1 MRRNIIAILCGLFA
15 AAFTTS
21 CVSLEPESGASRNSG
36 GAMSSRNHSGSVS
49 GDQGH
54 LGSQED
60 EAFQM
65 AGNRDGAKPNRF
77 NARTTVD
84 QAIEAAINS
93 GGQTVEEAR
102 RLITQ
107 RKQWAA
113 AHRTIEAAI
122 QDGIIK
128 YDNIRLANVVALY
141 QSSTLPASVS
151 LFERMIG
158 SGRPVA
164 RQLGWQVAAAMPS
177 RGMVVAI
184 DRELGRAIIENDEA
198 TVLIPQM
205 AIAVQANGMKSA
217 YTLVRQGLMMS
228 GQEAFAL
235 SMARLDPQRASADFL
250 DYLALATP
258 EYLRQLTQNSV
269 NIYTC
274 LIALKH
280 IQNHPAP
287 LSHVHAEH
295 LVYYAVSRNNAL
307 ADLAQ
312 MALESYLPVERSQMA
327 IMMSRMP
334 QWVQLAYVESV
345 RRKKFSSVTLLL
357 GELKKISSSTDVIEE
372 VDEVLR

>member
-1 MRRNIIAILCGLFA
+1 MRRNIIAILCGFFA

-21 CVSLEPESGASRNSG
+21 CVSLEPESGASRNSSG
-36 GAMSSRNHSGSVS
+36 GMSSRDHSGSVS
-49 GDQGH
+49 GDQEHVGA
-54 LGSQED
+54 QED

-65 AGNRDGAKPNRF
+65 ASNRGAAKPNRF
-77 NARTTVD
+77 NARTTLD

-102 RLITQ
+102 RLITH

-217 YTLVRQGLMMS
+217 YTLVRQGLMTS

-258 EYLRQLTQNSV
+258 EDLRQLTQNSV

-307 ADLAQ
+307 SDLAQ
-312 MALESYLPVERSQMA
+312 MALESYLPLERSQMA

-345 RRKKFSSVTLLL
+345 RRKKSSSVTLLL